1 MKIHPDQLRQG
12 ARQVLDANWTGQFTK
27 PAPSLYP
34 HQWNWDAGFI
44 ALGYATYRPERAIL
58 ELQHLFAGQW
68 SNGML
73 PQIIFGKEKG
83 ARYFPGHDFWQTAG
97 VPNAPEKPT
106 SGITMP
112 PVHGFVLQALF
123 QKAEDP
129 DSLRPFLT
137 DIFPKVVHLHR
148 YLYTHRDPKGEGLP
162 YIQHP
167 WESGTD
173 NSPTWDPV
181 LNRIDIQQAELP
193 PYQRKDLQHPEAA
206 KHRPT
211 DQDYDR
217 YVYLV
222 DLFRK
227 NKYEDAR
234 IQAAC
239 PFLVQDPLFLGI
251 LAWSNE
257 CLIQLGKELE
267 MDTEELVHWNELTV
281 HSMNEKL
288 WDEERGVYQAYDLAG
303 EEVLPCHTSSC
314 LMPLVSPAPTQE
326 QAERLLQ
333 HLESPLF
340 LGRPKE
346 EHFWCPTYELTR
358 PDLNFEKY
366 WRGPIWINMNWLLYR
381 GLLRYDMTE
390 AAHKMRQDTLEL
402 VERYGFYEYFDPRK
416 TNTETKGYGTDQF
429 SWTAALTLDL
439 LSER

>member
-1 MKIHPDQLRQG
+1 MKIHPDNLKKS

-44 ALGYATYRPERAIL
+44 ALGYATYRPERAIQ

-73 PQIIFGKEKG
+73 PQIIFGEEKG
-83 ARYFPGHDFWQTAG
+83 ARYFPGYDFWQTAG
-97 VPNAPEKPT
+97 APHAPNKPT

-112 PVHGFVLQALF
+112 PVHGFVLWELF

-129 DSLRPFLT
+129 EQLRPFLKE
-137 DIFPKVVHLHR
+137 IFPKVVKLHR
-148 YLYTHRDPKGEGLP
+148 YLYTYRDPKGEGLP

-181 LNRIDIQQAELP
+181 LNRIDTQQADIP
-193 PYQRKDLQHPEAA
+193 PYQRKDLQNPEAA

-227 NKYEDAR
+227 HRYEDAR
-234 IQAAC
+234 ITAEC

-257 CLIQLGKELE
+257 CLIQLGEELGL
-267 MDTEELVHWNELTV
+267 DTEDLVHWNELTV
-281 HSMNEKL
+281 YSMNEKL
-288 WDEERGVYQAYDLAG
+288 WDEDRGVYQAYDLAAD
-303 EEVLPCHTSSC
+303 ETLACHTSSC
-314 LMPLVSPAPTQE
+314 LMPLVSPAPNQE
-326 QAERLLQ
+326 QAERILQ
-333 HLESPLF
+333 NMESPSF
-340 LGRPKE
+340 QGYPKE
-346 EHFWCPTYELTR
+346 DYFWCPTYELSR

-381 GLLRYDMTE
+381 GLLRYDMTQ
-390 AAHKMRQDTLEL
+390 AAKKMRQDTLEL

-416 TNTETKGYGTDQF
+416 TNTEIKGYGTHQF